1 MSDEHRDRIMKA
13 IGKFYAKSEKN
24 RDSLQEAWKGAGPK
38 KKRRAKSDIP
48 TEREEQVKLAKYLD
62 SLGLLWCHVPN
73 EGHGGYGK
81 GAQIKGARLRAEG
94 LKSGVPDVLI
104 FNQCSVFEDKE
115 ELHRSGCA
123 IELKRQ
129 KGGRVSDSQKEWL
142 AGLRRAGWVAEVCN
156 GFEEAQKL
164 IKELGYEESNT
175 EQRREETPPVHE
187 EERQKPK

>member
-13 IGKFYAKSEKN
+13 IGNFYAKSEKN

-48 TEREEQVKLAKYLD
+48 TEREEQVRLAKYLD

-104 FNQCSVFEDKE
+104 FNQCSVVSDKE
-115 ELHRSGCA
+115 ELHRAGCA

-164 IKELGYEESNT
+164 IKELGYEGEP
-175 EQRREETPPVHE
+175 EQRREASAEVHE
-187 EERQKPK
+187 EKEKESK